1 MKKIFMYYEDGGW
14 QLTMDIKVVA
24 DNKDEAVE
32 LIWKYIG
39 NSSNWDINY
48 FDKNEVIQKTK
59 EYKLD
64 KSEILS
70 DESVSSD
77 LKGHFD

>member
-1 MKKIFMYYEDGGW
+1 MKKIFRYYVDGGW

-24 DNKDEAVE
+24 DDKNEAIE
-32 LIWKYIG
+32 LIWTYLG
-39 NSSNWDINY
+39 ESPNWDRDY

-59 EYKLD
+59 EYVLD

-70 DESVSSD
+70 DESVASD

>member
-1 MKKIFMYYEDGGW
+1 MKKIFRYYEDSGW
-14 QLTMDIKVVA
+14 QLTIDIKVVA
-24 DNKDEAVE
+24 DNKDEAVS
-32 LIWKYIG
+32 LIWEYIG
-39 NSSNWDINY
+39 KSPKWDRNY

-64 KSEILS
+64 KSKILS

-77 LKGHFD
+77 LEGHFD

>member
-1 MKKIFMYYEDGGW
+1 MKKIFRYYVDGGW

-24 DNKDEAVE
+24 DNKNEAVE
-32 LIWKYIG
+32 LIWDYLGK
-39 NSSNWDINY
+39 SSNWDRNY
-48 FDKNEVIQKTK
+48 FDKKEVVEKTK
-59 EYKLD
+59 EYELN

>member
-1 MKKIFMYYEDGGW
+1 MKKIFRYYVDSGW
-14 QLTMDIKVVA
+14 QLTIDIKVVA

-32 LIWKYIG
+32 LIWEYIG
-39 NSSNWDINY
+39 KSQNWDRDY

>member
-1 MKKIFMYYEDGGW
+1 MKKIFRYYVDGGW

-32 LIWKYIG
+32 LIWGYIG
-39 NSSNWDINY
+39 KSPNWDRDY